1 MPIFIPRIF
10 VVHIRI
16 FDRFLFPEKGFI
28 VLEIKSVWVGRLSV
42 QILCLIKDQ
51 MIVQLESCEMFVM
64 KMVTK
69 LDEMVV

>member
-1 MPIFIPRIF
+1 M
-10 VVHIRI
+10 
-16 FDRFLFPEKGFI
+16 
-28 VLEIKSVWVGRLSV
+28 WVGRLSV